1 MKSFTYYN
9 PTKIVFGKDCVQESL
24 VAELSNYGTRVLLT
38 YGGGSIKKNGIYHT
52 VKEALE
58 QAGKEVFEL
67 SGIMSNPRT
76 TKVREGIALCKE
88 HNIDFIL
95 AVGGGSV
102 IDCTK
107 FIAGGAKLPDTVDF
121 WQTFFLD
128 HQPVTEALPFGVV
141 LTMAATGSEMN
152 NGGVI
157 TDWETQKKLS
167 AYGPVLFPQFSMLD
181 PTYTYTLPREQVTY
195 GIVDMLS
202 HLLEQYVSTPDDDN
216 VTDSAIEGIFKN
228 IVRNGRKSMENLE
241 DYEARSNIMWGAT
254 LALNRSLGLGKD
266 QDWMTHALEHALS
279 AFYDIPHGAGLA
291 IMHPAYLRWIL
302 PNATARLM
310 RFAKEVWD
318 IEQGTMSDADYALA
332 GIEALEAYFKEIG
345 APSRLEEVGIPKESL
360 PHIANSC
367 VRYPTAYS
375 NLTAEDALAIYES
388 VYKK

>member
-1 MKSFTYYN
+1 M
-9 PTKIVFGKDCVQESL
+9 FGKDCVVESL
-24 VAELSNYGTRVLLT
+24 ASELEQYGKRVLVT
-38 YGGGSIKKNGIYHT
+38 YGGGSIKKNGVYDT
-52 VKEALE
+52 VINVLQE
-58 QAGKEVFEL
+58 AGKEVFEL

-76 TKVREGIALCKE
+76 TKVREGIALCKD
-88 HNIDFIL
+88 HQIDFIL

-107 FIAGGAKLPDTVDF
+107 FIAGGAKLPDGVDF
-121 WQTFFLD
+121 WQTFFLE
-128 HQPVTEALPFGVV
+128 HQPVTEAIPFGVV

-167 AYGPVLFPQFSMLD
+167 GYGPAIFPQFSMLD
-181 PTYTYTLPREQVTY
+181 PTYTYTLPREQVAY

-202 HLLEQYVSTPDDDN
+202 HLMEQYMSTPDDDN
-216 VTDSAIEGIFKN
+216 VTDSAIEGVFKN

-302 PNATARLM
+302 PKATNRLM
-310 RFAKEVWD
+310 RFAREVWG
-318 IEQGTMSDADYALA
+318 IERGSMTEEEYALA
-332 GIEALEAYFKEIG
+332 GIEALEAYFREIFG
-345 APSRLEEVGIPKESL
+345 SHCGELCTVSDSL
-360 PHIANSC
+360 Q
-367 VRYPTAYS
+367 
-375 NLTAEDALAIYES
+375 
-388 VYKK
+388 

>member
-1 MKSFTYYN
+1 MKPFIYHN
-9 PTKIVFGKDCVQESL
+9 PTKIVFGEDCVVESL
-24 VAELSNYGTRVLLT
+24 ASELEQYGKRVLVT
-38 YGGGSIKKNGIYHT
+38 YGGGSIKKNGVYDT
-52 VKEALE
+52 VINVLQE
-58 QAGKEVFEL
+58 AGKEVFEL

-76 TKVREGIALCKE
+76 TKVREGIALCKD
-88 HNIDFIL
+88 HQIDFIL

-107 FIAGGAKLPDTVDF
+107 FIAGGAKLPDGVDF
-121 WQTFFLD
+121 WQTFFLE
-128 HQPVTEALPFGVV
+128 HQPVTEAIPFGVV

-167 AYGPVLFPQFSMLD
+167 GYGPAIFPQFSMLD
-181 PTYTYTLPREQVTY
+181 PTYTYTLPREQVAY

-202 HLLEQYVSTPDDDN
+202 HLMEQYMSTPDDDN
-216 VTDSAIEGIFKN
+216 VTDAAIEGVFKN

-291 IMHPAYLRWIL
+291 IMHPAYLRWVL
-302 PNATARLM
+302 PKATNRLM
-310 RFAKEVWD
+310 RFAREVWD
-318 IEQGTMSDADYALA
+318 IERGSMTEEEYALA
-332 GIEALEAYFKEIG
+332 GIEALEAYFREIG
-345 APSRLEEVGIPKESL
+345 APSTLQEVGIPKESL
-360 PHIANSC
+360 EAIAESC

-375 NLTAEDALAIYES
+375 NLSVEDAQRIYES
-388 VYKK
+388 VFEK

>member
-9 PTKIVFGKDCVQESL
+9 PTRIVFGRDCVKESL
-24 VAELSNYGTRVLLT
+24 RGELANYGKRVLLT
-38 YGGGSIKKNGIYHT
+38 YGGGSIKKNGIYQT
-52 VKEALE
+52 VMDILQE
-58 QAGKEVFEL
+58 AGKEVVEL

-76 TKVREGIALCKE
+76 TKVREGIALCRE
-88 HNIDFIL
+88 HKVDFIL

-107 FIAGGAKLPDTVDF
+107 FIAGGAKLPKEVDF

-128 HQPVTEALPFGVV
+128 HQIVTEAIPFGVV

-157 TDWETQKKLS
+157 TDWDTQKKLS
-167 AYGPVLFPQFSMLD
+167 GYGPALFPQFSMLD
-181 PTYTYTLPREQVTY
+181 PTYTYTLPREQVAY

-216 VTDSAIEGIFKN
+216 VTDSLIEGVFKN
-228 IVRNGRKSMENLE
+228 ILRNGRRSMEQLE

-254 LALNRSLGLGKD
+254 LALNRSLGLGKR

-302 PNATARLM
+302 PKATPRLM
-310 RFAKEVWD
+310 RFAEEVWG
-318 IEQGTMSDADYALA
+318 IEQGTMSDAEYALA
-332 GIEALEAYFKEIG
+332 GIVALEAYFKEIG
-345 APSRLEEVGIPKESL
+345 VPSTLKEVGIPKEAL
-360 PHIANSC
+360 GEIATSC
-367 VRYPTAYS
+367 VRYATAYS
-375 NLTAEDALAIYES
+375 DLSVADAQALYES
-388 VYKK
+388 VFE

>member
-1 MKSFTYYN
+1 MKSFIYHN
-9 PTKIVFGKDCVQESL
+9 PTKIVFGKDCVKESL
-24 VAELSNYGTRVLLT
+24 VAELSHYGTRVLLT
-38 YGGGSIKKNGIYHT
+38 YGGGSIKKNGVYDA
-52 VKEALE
+52 VKESLQ

-107 FIAGGAKLPDTVDF
+107 FIAGGARLDDTADF

-128 HQPVTEALPFGVV
+128 HQPVNEAIPFGVV

-157 TDWETQKKLS
+157 TDWDTQKKLS
-167 AYGPVLFPQFSMLD
+167 GYGPVIFPQFSMLD
-181 PTYTYTLPREQVTY
+181 PTYTYTLPREQVAY

-202 HLLEQYVSTPDDDN
+202 HLLEQYMSTPDDDN
-216 VTDSAIEGIFKN
+216 VTDSMIESVFKN
-228 IVRNGRKSMENLE
+228 ILRNGRRSMENLE

-254 LALNRSLGLGKD
+254 MALNRSLGLGKR
-266 QDWMTHALEHALS
+266 QDWMTHAMEHALS
-279 AFYDIPHGAGLA
+279 AFFDIPHGAGLA
-291 IMHPAYLRWIL
+291 IVHPAYLRWIL
-302 PNATARLM
+302 PNATPRLM
-310 RFAKEVWD
+310 RFAKEVWG
-318 IEQGTMSDADYALA
+318 IEQGTMTDEVYALA
-332 GIEALEAYFKEIG
+332 SIEALETYFKEIG
-345 APSRLEEVGIPKESL
+345 APSTLEEVGIPKESL
-360 PHIANSC
+360 REIAESC

-375 NLTAEDALAIYES
+375 NLSVEDVLAIFES
-388 VYKK
+388 VYKR

>member
-9 PTKIVFGKDCVQESL
+9 PTKIVFGKDCVKESL

-52 VKEALE
+52 VKEALQ

-88 HNIDFIL
+88 HKIDFIL

-107 FIAGGAKLPDTVDF
+107 FVAGGATLPDDADF
-121 WQTFFLD
+121 WQTFFLE
-128 HQPVTEALPFGVV
+128 HQLVTEALPFGVV

-152 NGGVI
+152 SGGVI

-167 AYGPVLFPQFSMLD
+167 GYGPALFPQFSMLD

-318 IEQGTMSDADYALA
+318 IEQGTLSDADYALA

>member
-1 MKSFTYYN
+1 MKSFIYHN
-9 PTKIVFGKDCVQESL
+9 PTKIVFGKDCVVESL
-24 VAELSNYGTRVLLT
+24 ANELESYGKRVLVT
-38 YGGGSIKKNGIYHT
+38 YGGGSIKKNGVYDT
-52 VKEALE
+52 VINVLQE
-58 QAGKEVFEL
+58 AGKEVFEL

-76 TKVREGIALCKE
+76 TKVREGIELCKD
-88 HNIDFIL
+88 HQIDFIL

-107 FIAGGAKLPDTVDF
+107 FIAGGAKLPDGVDF
-121 WQTFFLD
+121 WQRFFLE
-128 HQPVTEALPFGVV
+128 HHTVTEAIPFGVV

-167 AYGPVLFPQFSMLD
+167 GYGPAIFPQFSMLD
-181 PTYTYTLPREQVTY
+181 PTYTYTLPREQVAY

-202 HLLEQYVSTPDDDN
+202 HLMEQYMSTPDDDN
-216 VTDSAIEGIFKN
+216 VTDSAIEGVFKN

-302 PNATARLM
+302 PKATDRLM
-310 RFAKEVWD
+310 RFAREVWG
-318 IEQGTMSDADYALA
+318 IEHGTMTDEEYALA
-332 GIEALEAYFKEIG
+332 GIEALEAYFREIG
-345 APSRLEEVGIPKESL
+345 APSTLQEVGIPKESL
-360 PHIANSC
+360 GAIAESC
-367 VRYPTAYS
+367 ARYPTAYS
-375 NLTAEDALAIYES
+375 NLSVEDAQRIYES
-388 VYKK
+388 VFEK

>member
-9 PTKIVFGKDCVQESL
+9 PTKIVFGKDCVKESL

-38 YGGGSIKKNGIYHT
+38 YGGGSIKKNGIYHA

-107 FIAGGAKLPDTVDF
+107 FIAGGAKLADTVDF

-181 PTYTYTLPREQVTY
+181 PTYTYTLPREQVAY

-266 QDWMTHALEHALS
+266 QDWITHALEHALS

-302 PNATARLM
+302 PKATARLM

-318 IEQGTMSDADYALA
+318 IEQGTLSDADYALA
-332 GIEALEAYFKEIG
+332 GIEALETYFKEIG
-345 APSRLEEVGIPKESL
+345 APSTLEEVGIPKESL

>member
-9 PTKIVFGKDCVQESL
+9 PTRIVFGRDCVKESL
-24 VAELSNYGTRVLLT
+24 QGELANYGKRVLLT
-38 YGGGSIKKNGIYHT
+38 YGGGSIKKNGIYQT
-52 VKEALE
+52 VMDVLQ
-58 QAGKEVFEL
+58 QAGKEVVEL

-76 TKVREGIALCKE
+76 TKVREGIALCRE
-88 HNIDFIL
+88 HKVDFIL

-107 FIAGGAKLPDTVDF
+107 FIAGGAKLPEEVDF

-128 HQPVTEALPFGVV
+128 HQIVTEAIPFGVV

-157 TDWETQKKLS
+157 TDWDTQKKLS
-167 AYGPVLFPQFSMLD
+167 GYGPALFPQFSMLD
-181 PTYTYTLPREQVTY
+181 PTYTYTLPREQVAY

-202 HLLEQYVSTPDDDN
+202 HLLEQYMSTPDDDN

-228 IVRNGRKSMENLE
+228 ILRNGRRSMEELE

-254 LALNRSLGLGKD
+254 LALNRSLGLGKR

-302 PNATARLM
+302 PKATPRLM
-310 RFAKEVWD
+310 RFAKEVWG
-318 IEQGTMSDADYALA
+318 IEQGTMSDAEYALA
-332 GIEALEAYFKEIG
+332 GIVALETYFKEIG
-345 APSRLEEVGIPKESL
+345 APSTLKEVGIPKEAL
-360 PHIANSC
+360 GEIAASC
-367 VRYPTAYS
+367 VRYATAYS
-375 NLTAEDALAIYES
+375 DLSVADARALYES
-388 VYKK
+388 VFE

>member
-1 MKSFTYYN
+1 MKSFIYHN
-9 PTKIVFGKDCVQESL
+9 PTKIVFGKDCVKESL
-24 VAELSNYGTRVLLT
+24 ATELSNYGTRVLLT
-38 YGGGSIKKNGIYHT
+38 YGGGSIKKNGVYDA
-52 VKEALE
+52 VKKALQ

-107 FIAGGAKLPDTVDF
+107 FIAGGSKLPDTVDF
-121 WQTFFLD
+121 WQSFFLD
-128 HQPVTEALPFGVV
+128 HQPVTEAVPFGVV

-152 NGGVI
+152 SGGVI

-167 AYGPVLFPQFSMLD
+167 GYGPALFPQFSMLD

-318 IEQGTMSDADYALA
+318 IEQGTLSDADYALA

-360 PHIANSC
+360 PHIAYSC

-388 VYKK
+388 VYEK

>member
-1 MKSFTYYN
+1 MKPFIYHN
-9 PTKIVFGKDCVQESL
+9 PTKIVFGKDCVVESL
-24 VAELSNYGTRVLLT
+24 TSELEQYGKRVLVT
-38 YGGGSIKKNGIYHT
+38 YGGGSIKKNGVYDT
-52 VKEALE
+52 VINVLQE
-58 QAGKEVFEL
+58 AGKEVFEL

-88 HNIDFIL
+88 HQIDFIL

-107 FIAGGAKLPDTVDF
+107 FIAGGAKLPDGVDF
-121 WQTFFLD
+121 WQTFFLE
-128 HQPVTEALPFGVV
+128 HQPVTEAIPFGVV

-167 AYGPVLFPQFSMLD
+167 GYGPAIFPQFSMLD
-181 PTYTYTLPREQVTY
+181 PTYTYTLPREQVAY

-202 HLLEQYVSTPDDDN
+202 HLMEQYMSTPDDDN
-216 VTDSAIEGIFKN
+216 VTDSAIEGVFKN

-302 PNATARLM
+302 PKATDRLM
-310 RFAKEVWD
+310 RFAREVWG
-318 IEQGTMSDADYALA
+318 IERGTMTEEEYALA
-332 GIEALEAYFKEIG
+332 GIETLEAYFREIG
-345 APSRLEEVGIPKESL
+345 APSTLQEVGIPKESL
-360 PHIANSC
+360 GSIAKSC

-375 NLTAEDALAIYES
+375 NLSVEDAQRIYES
-388 VYKK
+388 VFEK

>member
-1 MKSFTYYN
+1 MKSFVYHN
-9 PTKIVFGKDCVQESL
+9 PTKIVFGKDCVLESL
-24 VAELSNYGTRVLLT
+24 ANELESYGKRVLVT
-38 YGGGSIKKNGIYHT
+38 YGGGSIKKNGVYDAVVT
-52 VKEALE
+52 ALE
-58 QAGKEVFEL
+58 KAGKEVFEL

-88 HNIDFIL
+88 HQIDFIL

-107 FIAGGAKLPDTVDF
+107 FIAGGAKLPDNVDF
-121 WQTFFLD
+121 WQRFFLE
-128 HQPVTEALPFGVV
+128 HHTVTEAIPFGVV

-167 AYGPVLFPQFSMLD
+167 GYGTAIFPQFSMLD
-181 PTYTYTLPREQVTY
+181 PTYTYTLPREQVAY

-202 HLLEQYVSTPDDDN
+202 HLMEQYMSTPDDDN
-216 VTDSAIEGIFKN
+216 VTDSAIEGVFKN

-302 PNATARLM
+302 PKATDRLM
-310 RFAKEVWD
+310 RFAREVWG
-318 IEQGTMSDADYALA
+318 IERGTMTDEEYALA
-332 GIEALEAYFKEIG
+332 GIEALEAYFREIG
-345 APSRLEEVGIPKESL
+345 APSTLQEVGIPKESL
-360 PHIANSC
+360 GAIAERC

-375 NLTAEDALAIYES
+375 NLSVEDAQRIYES
-388 VYKK
+388 VFEK

>member
-1 MKSFTYYN
+1 MKSFIYHN
-9 PTKIVFGKDCVQESL
+9 PTKIVFGKDCVKESL
-24 VAELSNYGTRVLLT
+24 ATELSHFGTRVLLT
-38 YGGGSIKKNGIYHT
+38 YGGGSIKKNGIYHV
-52 VKEALE
+52 VKESLQ

-107 FIAGGAKLPDTVDF
+107 FIAGGAMLPDTVDF

-128 HQPVTEALPFGVV
+128 HQPVTEAVPFGVV

-167 AYGPVLFPQFSMLD
+167 GYGSALFPQFSMLD
-181 PTYTYTLPREQVTY
+181 PTYTYTLPREQVAY

-228 IVRNGRKSMENLE
+228 IVHNGRKSMEHLE

-302 PNATARLM
+302 PNAIPRLM
-310 RFAKEVWD
+310 RFAKEVWG
-318 IEQGTMSDADYALA
+318 IEQGSMTDTEYALA

-345 APSRLEEVGIPKESL
+345 APSTLEEVEIPKESL
-360 PHIANSC
+360 KDIANSC

-375 NLTAEDALAIYES
+375 HLTAADALAIYES

>member
-1 MKSFTYYN
+1 MKSFIYHN
-9 PTKIVFGKDCVQESL
+9 PTKIVLGKDCVKESL
-24 VAELSNYGTRVLLT
+24 AAELSHYGTRVLLT
-38 YGGGSIKKNGIYHT
+38 YGGGSIKKNGVYDG
-52 VKEALE
+52 VKESLQ

-107 FIAGGAKLPDTVDF
+107 FIAGGARLADTADF

-128 HQPVTEALPFGVV
+128 HQPVSEAIPFGVV

-167 AYGPVLFPQFSMLD
+167 GYGSAIFPQFSMLD
-181 PTYTYTLPREQVTY
+181 PTYTYTLPREQVAY

-202 HLLEQYVSTPDDDN
+202 HLLEQYMSTPDDDN
-216 VTDSAIEGIFKN
+216 VTDSMIESVFKN
-228 IVRNGRKSMENLE
+228 ILRNGRRSMENLE

-254 LALNRSLGLGKD
+254 MALNRSLGLGKR
-266 QDWMTHALEHALS
+266 QDWMTHAMEHALS
-279 AFYDIPHGAGLA
+279 AFFDIPHGAGLA
-291 IMHPAYLRWIL
+291 IVHPAYLRWIL
-302 PNATARLM
+302 PNATPRLM
-310 RFAKEVWD
+310 RFAKEVWG
-318 IEQGTMSDADYALA
+318 IEQGTMTDEVYALA
-332 GIEALEAYFKEIG
+332 SIEALEMYFKEIG
-345 APSRLEEVGIPKESL
+345 APSTLKEVGIPKESL
-360 PHIANSC
+360 REIAESC

-375 NLTAEDALAIYES
+375 NLSVEDVLAIFES
-388 VYKK
+388 VYTR

>member
-9 PTKIVFGKDCVQESL
+9 PTRIVFGRDCVKESL
-24 VAELSNYGTRVLLT
+24 QGELANYGKRVLLT
-38 YGGGSIKKNGIYHT
+38 YGGGSIKKNGIYQT
-52 VKEALE
+52 VMDVLQ
-58 QAGKEVFEL
+58 QAGKEVVEL

-76 TKVREGIALCKE
+76 TKVREGIALCRE
-88 HNIDFIL
+88 HKVDFIL

-107 FIAGGAKLPDTVDF
+107 FIAGGAKLPEEVDF

-128 HQPVTEALPFGVV
+128 HQIVTEAIPFGVV

-157 TDWETQKKLS
+157 TDWDTQKKLS
-167 AYGPVLFPQFSMLD
+167 GYGPALFPQFSMLD
-181 PTYTYTLPREQVTY
+181 PTYTYTLPREQVAY

-202 HLLEQYVSTPDDDN
+202 HLLEQYMSTPDDDN

-228 IVRNGRKSMENLE
+228 ILRNVRRSMEELE

-254 LALNRSLGLGKD
+254 LALNRSLGLGKR

-302 PNATARLM
+302 PKATPRLM
-310 RFAKEVWD
+310 RFTKEVWG
-318 IEQGTMSDADYALA
+318 IEQSTMSDAEYALA
-332 GIEALEAYFKEIG
+332 GIVALEAYFKEIG
-345 APSRLEEVGIPKESL
+345 APSTLKEVGIPKETL
-360 PHIANSC
+360 GEIAASC
-367 VRYPTAYS
+367 VRYATAYS
-375 NLTAEDALAIYES
+375 DLSVADAQALYES
-388 VYKK
+388 VFE

>member
-128 HQPVTEALPFGVV
+128 HQLVTEALPFGVV

-181 PTYTYTLPREQVTY
+181 PTYTYTLPREQVAY